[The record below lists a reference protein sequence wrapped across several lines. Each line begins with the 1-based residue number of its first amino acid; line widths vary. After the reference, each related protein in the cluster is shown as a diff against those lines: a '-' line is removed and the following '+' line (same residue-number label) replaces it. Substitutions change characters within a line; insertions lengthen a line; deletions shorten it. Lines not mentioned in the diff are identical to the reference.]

1 MAKNNDP
8 YAMASQVS
16 QQESRYTMTA
26 PSNSRQSQSQNNQ
39 PHSSMP
45 PPPHPDYQASS
56 YTIPTSLFVPSS
68 SPAAIPTETP
78 TDPLEQ
84 RILDLLYPYR
94 DECFEDFAALTE
106 TKERNAL
113 ILCGTVAA
121 LVRLHQRANSLAANI
136 AFLVRHNQSSYG
148 KTIEPNDVSIA
159 SRAWQ
164 SMKKGHGVAG
174 IGFFVNGNGFS
185 HTVVRTTIGPGDSA
199 VEKLTTQVDKLTQ
212 TFFPEA
218 GA

>member
-1 MAKNNDP
+1 MDDSLLLRTSMSPSSLQIVESNGRIQFIKGRHFLEYEHARICNVVIAQLSPAFTCTLPSWRTLPLSHSYFRPNHPQHPSKLSPFCPHFVAMAKNNDP

-26 PSNSRQSQSQNNQ
+26 PSNSHQSQGQNNQ

-68 SPAAIPTETP
+68 SPAAIPTQTP

-113 ILCGTVAA
+113 ILCGT
-121 LVRLHQRANSLAANI
+121 LASPLA
-136 AFLVRHNQSSYG
+136 
-148 KTIEPNDVSIA
+148 P
-159 SRAWQ
+159 
-164 SMKKGHGVAG
+164 
-174 IGFFVNGNGFS
+174 
-185 HTVVRTTIGPGDSA
+185 SA
-199 VEKLTTQVDKLTQ
+199 R
-212 TFFPEA
+212 
-218 GA
+218 